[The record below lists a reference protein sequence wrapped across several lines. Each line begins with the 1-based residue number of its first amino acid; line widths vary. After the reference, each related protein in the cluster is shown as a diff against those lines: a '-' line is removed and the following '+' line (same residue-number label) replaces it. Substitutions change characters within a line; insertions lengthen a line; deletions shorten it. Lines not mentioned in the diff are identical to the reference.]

1 MASSGNG
8 LPGPFIQRANDPT
21 NELTVINNLLPRT

>member
-21 NELTVINNLLPRT
+21 NELTVITNLLRT